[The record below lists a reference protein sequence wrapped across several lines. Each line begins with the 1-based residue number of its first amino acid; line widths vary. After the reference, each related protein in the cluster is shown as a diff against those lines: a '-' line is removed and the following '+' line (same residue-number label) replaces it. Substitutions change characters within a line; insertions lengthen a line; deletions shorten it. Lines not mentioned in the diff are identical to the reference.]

1 MTLLPRASLLAKQLA
16 RHSNNGKVFANA
28 TSQTLSSLFTASP
41 TTSHTHNTTITTT
54 QSITQR
60 SMASLAAGQA
70 LDELVQQNPHV
81 EVMRYHYKNIK
92 MTLSA
97 VNVNAEALANGLL
110 DTGFVPG
117 DVVLSWLPLHH
128 AEQHILQFACS
139 KAGLVLYNLD
149 PDLPKTN
156 PELAKEALK
165 SALELTKAN
174 MLISLEAG
182 DDVNYMRLVEDV
194 VPETQIFNFENGA
207 HFVTP
212 RFPDLRMCLTTAF
225 EHTSGG
231 FCLYK
236 DFVLNTGDLEERL
249 QGVGAVV
256 DGTTPLMGELVYDD
270 RGVPTKI
277 GKVLTNEDVVKKQA
291 WPEMVS
297 VLKKEYKEIEG
308 IGVVF

>member
-1 MTLLPRASLLAKQLA
+1 MALLPRASLLAKQLA

-28 TSQTLSSLFTASP
+28 TSQTLSSFLTRSP
-41 TTSHTHNTTITTT
+41 TISHNHNATAAPS
-54 QSITQR
+54 SITQQR
-60 SMASLAAGQA
+60 SVASLAAGQA
-70 LDELVQQNPHV
+70 LDVLVQQNPHV
-81 EVMRYHYKNIK
+81 EVIRYHYKNVK
-92 MTLSA
+92 MTLNT
-97 VNVNAEALANGLL
+97 VNTNAEALATGLL

-149 PDLPKTN
+149 PDLAKTD
-156 PELAKEALK
+156 PEVAKEALK

-182 DDVNYMRLVEDV
+182 DDVNYMKLVEEV
-194 VPETQIFNFENGA
+194 VIETQIFD
-207 HFVTP
+207 FVGGRP
-212 RFPDLRMCLTTAF
+212 FLSPSFPDLRVCATTAF

-231 FCLYK
+231 FALYK
-236 DFVLNTGDLEERL
+236 DFVCPTGDLEARL
-249 QGVGAVV
+249 QETGAVV
-256 DGTTPLMGELVYDD
+256 DGTTPLMGELVCDD
-270 RGVPTKI
+270 RGVPTKV
-277 GKVLTNEDVVKKQA
+277 GKVLTNEDVVKKQV

-308 IGVVF
+308 IGAVF